1 MPELASAL
9 RARSGELTLAPEEV
23 ALRVPAPRQKATQS
37 PSVFRRSSWI
47 QLRLG
52 LAIDDSL

>member
-1 MPELASAL
+1 MPQLASAL
-9 RARSGELTLAPEEV
+9 RARGGQLALALEEV
-23 ALRVPAPRQKATQS
+23 ALGVPAARQKATQS

-52 LAIDDSL
+52 LAIDESL